1 MYKFT
6 DKRTEV
12 NNVDI
17 DMRRN
22 AEGLINEF
30 GINVL
35 YVRNCKFVK
44 CRCFSDLDKTGNP
57 DCPYCMGSGF
67 FASIE
72 KVRAIES
79 SNSAYSSTN
88 SIAQL
93 PIGVTDQKNE
103 VYYIGHEVTP
113 KERDY
118 LLKVTWDKKGRPTD
132 IVKVLEIVNVY
143 EMRGD
148 SGRVE
153 LTGCVINDRT
163 DMVKTFSKVLR
174 QLPPASVQ
182 YLAIGGRSIWP
193 SQILTSKDEH

>member
-6 DKRTEV
+6 DKKSEV

-22 AEGLINEF
+22 ADGLIGEF
-30 GINVL
+30 GIDVL

-44 CRCFSDLDKTGNP
+44 CRCFNDLDKTGDP
-57 DCPYCMGSGF
+57 DCPYCLGSGF

-72 KVRAIES
+72 KVKAIES

-93 PIGVTDQKNE
+93 PIGITDQKNE
-103 VYYIGHEVTP
+103 VYYIKHDATP

-118 LLKVTWDKKGRPTD
+118 LLKVTWDKRGMPVD

-148 SGRVE
+148 HGRVE
-153 LTGCVINDRT
+153 LTGCLVDNRT
-163 DMVKTFSKVLR
+163 DMVKAFASVLR
-174 QLPPASVQ
+174 KLPLASVQ

-193 SQILTSKDEH
+193 SRILTSKDER

>member
-6 DKRTEV
+6 DKKSEV
-12 NNVDI
+12 NNVAI

-22 AEGLINEF
+22 ADGLVQEF
-30 GINVL
+30 GIDVL

-67 FASIE
+67 FSSIE
-72 KVRAIES
+72 KVQAIES
-79 SNSAYSSTN
+79 SNRAYVSEN

-93 PIGVTDQKNE
+93 PIGVTNQKNE
-103 VYYIGHEVTP
+103 IYYIKHDVTP

-118 LLKVTWDKKGRPTD
+118 LLKVTWDKHGKPVD

-153 LTGCVINDRT
+153 LTGCVIDDRT
-163 DMVKTFSKVLR
+163 DMVRAFSKVLR

-193 SQILTSKDEH
+193 SQILVHKDER

>member
-6 DKRTEV
+6 DNKAEL

-22 AEGLINEF
+22 AEGLIHEF

-44 CRCFSDLDKTGNP
+44 CRCFSDLDKTGDP

-67 FASIE
+67 FSSIE

-103 VYYIGHEVTP
+103 VYYIGHDVAP

-118 LLKVTWDKKGRPTD
+118 LLKVTWDRKGRPTD

-174 QLPPASVQ
+174 QLPPAAVQ

-193 SQILTSKDEH
+193 SRILTSKDEH